1 MSPSLSPKKKKKKNT
16 TGQSPACFIFIL
28 LFSLPF
34 LSDCPPPMTML
45 ATRLSLTAAAA
56 IGPFYDPSTRNG
68 PAPPCRD
75 PSLLCELCPSKN
87 SPSRAMLTPS
97 AGPSANAAADSRHK
111 ATSSVFSSGC
121 GCRSSANHTP
131 RSRRISGSRTTLP
144 RPPSALRRGKPRV
157 GVYSTQ
163 SRRYAARQRAPRPRL
178 DPSRQKIVGRRQSH
192 SPLIN
197 GSKRMTG
204 FCAWPP
210 IGR

>member
-1 MSPSLSPKKKKKKNT
+1 MHLLETDQRHFAGTPS
-16 TGQSPACFIFIL
+16 
-28 LFSLPF
+28 
-34 LSDCPPPMTML
+34 PPP
-45 ATRLSLTAAAA
+45 
-56 IGPFYDPSTRNG
+56 
-68 PAPPCRD
+68 
-75 PSLLCELCPSKN
+75 LLCELCPSKN

-178 DPSRQKIVGRRQSH
+178 DPSRTTKDRWPAPEPQPSDQRFQADDWLLRVAPNRKMTSSH
-192 SPLIN
+192 
-197 GSKRMTG
+197 RMAPFFHYPQTG
-204 FCAWPP
+204 FPLLALVGAGAGDLSSSPVSSRRP
-210 IGR
+210 S